1 MRTSPLLL
9 VLALLCSTG
18 QARAA
23 DWLSLSPELRELL
36 QPIGSAWPSL
46 AAEEARRIA
55 ASSERWLN
63 ADAQQREALRQR
75 YQAWLE
81 QPLSER
87 AAARQRLLAWQALGD
102 DQRNALRA
110 AAQRVAA
117 LPQAQREAL
126 EARFRAL
133 PLEHRQAYLLPAA
146 QRAAIAL
153 AQRLFPFVEPDQ
165 REATLQLLVDLGDA
179 GRSQLER
186 RARRMSATQRAALR
200 GELLALPSE
209 SRLSFLGAE

>member
-9 VLALLCSTG
+9 ALALLCSAG
-18 QARAA
+18 QVGAA
-23 DWLSLSPELRELL
+23 DWQSLSPQLRELL
-36 QPIGSAWPSL
+36 EPIRSAWPSL

-55 ASSERWLN
+55 ANAERWLN

-87 AAARQRLLAWQALGD
+87 TAVRQRLLAWQALDD
-102 DQRNALRA
+102 DQRNALRGA
-110 AAQRVAA
+110 ALRVAA

-126 EARFRAL
+126 ETRFRAL
-133 PLEHRQAYLLPAA
+133 PSERRQAYLLPAA
-146 QRAAIAL
+146 QRAAIEL

-165 REATLQLLVDLGDA
+165 REATLQLLVDLGDE
-179 GRSQLER
+179 GRSLLER
-186 RARRMSATQRAALR
+186 RARRMSAAQRAALR
-200 GELLALPSE
+200 DELLALPSE
-209 SRLSFLGAE
+209 SRLGLLRVD